1 MIAWYFANRFVCII
15 YFYHFKKEE
24 SYMDIL
30 LNPVI
35 VSVIVMCV
43 LCLLKFNVLL
53 AIIVSAVVAGL
64 AAGMP
69 FYISSDAAK
78 ELLAK
83 GVPEYQTKNIIGV
96 LIDGMGGNS
105 ETALS
110 YILLGAF
117 AVGLAHSGL
126 GTILSVKLSRVLS
139 GKKFFMIFAIAF
151 IACFSQ
157 NLVPVHIAFI
167 PILIPPLLGLM
178 NKLKIDRRAMACALT
193 FGLKAPYVS
202 IPLGFGLLFHNILVE
217 NINNA
222 GKELGIE
229 ISVADTSKVMWI
241 GGLSMLIGL
250 IICVLLLYG
259 KDREYK
265 DAPVPGTVEHTDV
278 KMTKEAW
285 GALVGCVVVAVT
297 SIITKSLPYSATLG
311 LFTMIVTGCVKYKSL
326 DDVVNGGI
334 GMMGFIA
341 FVMLVA
347 AGYGYLL
354 KTSGAVDSLVKS
366 ASVYM
371 QGSKAMAAFI
381 LLLVGLLI
389 TMGIGTSFGTVPIV
403 TAIYVPL
410 CHTIGFSVPSIILL
424 IGIAAALGDAGSPAS
439 DSTMGPTSGLNADG
453 QHDHIWDTCVPTFI
467 AYDITLIIGGVIGA
481 VILG

>member
-1 MIAWYFANRFVCII
+1 MN
-15 YFYHFKKEE
+15 
-24 SYMDIL
+24 IL
-30 LNPVI
+30 FNPVI

-53 AIIVSAVVAGL
+53 AIIISAVVAGL
-64 AAGMP
+64 TAGMP
-69 FYISSDAAK
+69 FYISSDTAK
-78 ELLAK
+78 ALLAQ

-96 LIDGMGGNS
+96 LVDGMGGNS

-126 GTILSVKLSRVLS
+126 GTILSVKLSKVLS

-193 FGLKAPYVS
+193 FGLKAPYVT

-222 GKELGIE
+222 GKSLGIE
-229 ISVADTSKVMWI
+229 ISVSDTSKVMWI

-250 IICVLLLYG
+250 ILCVLFLYG

-265 DAPVPGTVEHTDV
+265 DTPVPGTVEHTDV

-285 GALVGCVVVAVT
+285 GALVGCVVVAIT

-311 LFTMIVTGCVKYKSL
+311 LFTMIVTGCIKYKNL
-326 DDVVNGGI
+326 DEVMNGGI

-347 AGYGYLL
+347 AGYGNVLT
-354 KTSGAVDSLVKS
+354 TSGAVDALVKS

-371 QGSKAMAAFI
+371 EGSKAMAAFI

-467 AYDITLIIGGVIGA
+467 AYDVTLIIGGVIGA

>member
-1 MIAWYFANRFVCII
+1 MN
-15 YFYHFKKEE
+15 
-24 SYMDIL
+24 IL
-30 LNPVI
+30 FNPVI

-64 AAGMP
+64 TAGMP
-69 FYISSDAAK
+69 FYISSDTAK
-78 ELLAK
+78 ALLAQ

-96 LIDGMGGNS
+96 LVDGMGGNS

-126 GTILSVKLSRVLS
+126 GTILSVKLSKVLS

-193 FGLKAPYVS
+193 FGLKAPYVT

-222 GKELGIE
+222 GKSLGIE
-229 ISVADTSKVMWI
+229 ISVSDTSKVMWI

-250 IICVLLLYG
+250 ILCVLFLYG
-259 KDREYK
+259 KEREYK

-285 GALVGCVVVAVT
+285 GALVGCVVVAIT

-311 LFTMIVTGCVKYKSL
+311 LFTMIVTGCIKYKNL
-326 DDVVNGGI
+326 DEVMNGGI

-347 AGYGYLL
+347 AGYGNVLT
-354 KTSGAVDSLVKS
+354 TSGAVDALVKS

-371 QGSKAMAAFI
+371 EGSKAMAAFI